1 MPPRQVNF
9 YAQWEKLTYSVT
21 YIVTGGTGNL
31 EGGTPYA
38 VYTNL
43 GYGDAMPVPANP
55 NLNGYTFDGWSTAIP
70 ATVPEGGLVIYGTM
84 SIKGL
89 DKEPEVVPENQTP
102 LAGGPVW
109 ALLNL
114 ILTIATALASI
125 LMLIGLVGRKKEEKD
140 GIVVRETEKHPF
152 TRVLTLLPGIGAI
165 VAFILTENMRNPM
178 VFTDRWTLLMV
189 IIALVQLVL
198 VIFGAKKEKDKE
210 VEQFDTTPKA
220 E

>member
-1 MPPRQVNF
+1 M
-9 YAQWEKLTYSVT
+9 SV
-21 YIVTGGTGNL
+21 
-31 EGGTPYA
+31 
-38 VYTNL
+38 
-43 GYGDAMPVPANP
+43 
-55 NLNGYTFDGWSTAIP
+55 
-70 ATVPEGGLVIYGTM
+70 
-84 SIKGL
+84 KGL

-125 LMLIGLVGRKKEEKD
+125 LMLLGLIGKKKEEED
-140 GIVVRETEKHPF
+140 GVVVRETEKHGF
-152 TRVLTLLPGIGAI
+152 TRVLTLVPGIGAI
-165 VAFILTENMRNPM
+165 IAFILTENMRNPM

-198 VIFGAKKEKDKE
+198 VLFGAKKEKE
-210 VEQFDTTPKA
+210 PAAEQADETPKP

>member
-9 YAQWEKLTYSVT
+9 YAQWEKLSYSVT

-31 EGGTPYA
+31 DGSTPYA
-38 VYTNL
+38 VYTDL

-55 NLNGYTFDGWSTAIP
+55 SLNGYTFDGWTTAIP
-70 ATVPEGGLVIYGTM
+70 ATVPEGGLVIYGSM
-84 SIKGL
+84 SIAGL
-89 DKEPEVVPENQTP
+89 DKEPEVVRDEQTP

-125 LMLIGLVGRKKEEKD
+125 LMLIGLIGKKKD
-140 GIVVRETEKHPF
+140 EQDGVVVRETEKHPLA
-152 TRVLTLLPGIGAI
+152 RVLTLLPGIGAI

-178 VFTDRWTLLMV
+178 VFTDRWTLVMV

-198 VIFGAKKEKDKE
+198 VVFGAKKEKEPKTE
-210 VEQFDTTPKA
+210 PIDTAPKA